1 LKLPAPE
8 FTVTGDDRGGTR
20 SHHCQQEDT
29 MKRMMTL
36 VVGTLVAMNAI
47 AADTYQVTGP
57 VVSVTDKTIV
67 VQKDNE
73 KWEIA
78 KDQATAVKGGEIK
91 VGSKVTIKYKMTA
104 TSIEVKDK

>member
-1 LKLPAPE
+1 
-8 FTVTGDDRGGTR
+8 
-20 SHHCQQEDT
+20 
-29 MKRMMTL
+29 MKCL
-36 VVGTLVAMNAI
+36 IAI
-47 AADTYQVTGP
+47 ATAAIFSASVFAADTYQVTGP

-78 KDQATAVKGGEIK
+78 KDQATSVKGGEIK

>member
-1 LKLPAPE
+1 
-8 FTVTGDDRGGTR
+8 
-20 SHHCQQEDT
+20 
-29 MKRMMTL
+29 MKRVITSIFFAN
-36 VVGTLVAMNAI
+36 VVAVNVY

-67 VQKDNE
+67 VQKDHE

-78 KDQATAVKGGEIK
+78 KDQATNVKGGEIK

>member
-1 LKLPAPE
+1 MQLLA
-8 FTVTGDDRGGTR
+8 
-20 SHHCQQEDT
+20 
-29 MKRMMTL
+29 L
-36 VVGTLVAMNAI
+36 VMSSVVATNAL
-47 AADTYQVTGP
+47 AADSYQVTGP
-57 VVSVTDKTIV
+57 VVSMTDKTIV